1 MTGGRW
7 VYPNIRWVQDQS
19 YMYFLVQRSP
29 AFICPS
35 FLHHDKSATPVLM
48 EEVTRSLQN
57 PAMNILERHKRA
69 FLHSEQR
76 ISSFF
81 ATGRSFC
88 QPAYNQPKSK
98 RYPFILKPSRKRS

>member
-48 EEVTRSLQN
+48 EEATPSPCSLKN
-57 PAMNILERHKRA
+57 PAMNILKKGTSWLSYTRSRES
-69 FLHSEQR
+69 LHSLLLEDH
-76 ISSFF
+76 S
-81 ATGRSFC
+81 A
-88 QPAYNQPKSK
+88 NQLTTS
-98 RYPFILKPSRKRS
+98 L